1 MIRWGFKI
9 ILFGFALIVL
19 LILAADV
26 VYINKDAI
34 KEVYHSE
41 YIRNSLLL
49 TLETSLLT
57 IALCLIIGIPAA
69 YALSRSSNKAGY
81 MVTDILIDLLII
93 LPIIVIGISILVFF
107 RVGSDL
113 SGSGNILLSATGKVI
128 QRLGDFFIYQKS
140 GIVLVQLICSIPFTI
155 RALKAG
161 FDQVNTRLEQVA
173 LTLGCTPAQAFF
185 KVTLP
190 LAKSSIIA
198 GAILGWARAFG
209 LYGAVAIVAG
219 TVRNKTEVLSSSV
232 FLEISIGR
240 IDIALVI
247 ALLMIVIAV
256 IILLLF
262 RLFFRNNIFGTS
274 SHDQNRKY

>member
-1 MIRWGFKI
+1 MIKWGFRF
-9 ILFGFALIVL
+9 ILVGFALLVL
-19 LILAADV
+19 LILLADV
-26 VYINKDAI
+26 FYINQDAI
-34 KEVYHSE
+34 KEVYYSN
-41 YIRNSLLL
+41 YIRNALLL
-49 TLETSLLT
+49 TLETSIIT
-57 IALCLIIGIPAA
+57 VILCLLIGIPAA
-69 YALSRSSNKAGY
+69 YTLSRSSNKGY
-81 MVTDILIDLLII
+81 IITDILIDLLII

-113 SGSGNILLSATGKVI
+113 SLSGNPLLSLTGNI
-128 QRLGDFFIYQKS
+128 INAIGNFFIYKKT
-140 GIVLVQLICSIPFTI
+140 GIVLVQFFCSVPFTI
-155 RALKAG
+155 RAIKAG
-161 FDQVNTRLEQVA
+161 FDQVNSRFEQVA

-190 LAKSSIIA
+190 LAKSSVIA

-247 ALLMIVIAV
+247 SLLMIIIAFIV
-256 IILLLF
+256 LLGF
-262 RLFFRNNIFGTS
+262 RLFFKNNIFGTS
-274 SHDQNRKY
+274 NHDQDRKY